1 MMLGSQLDVDG
12 DEALRTALQIAAAN
26 VAVFQARLAEMQDAP
41 FDGRMLDLYR
51 LQIDAV
57 DRLGRWGKAAI
68 DVDLPG
74 RQAEIAE
81 HQAAQITTA
90 FERAVGRLGMPR
102 ADLEALVNDFTDELL
117 VLEHTSADAL
127 DDGPP

>member
-1 MMLGSQLDVDG
+1 V
-12 DEALRTALQIAAAN
+12 LQAK
-26 VAVFQARLAEMQDAP
+26 LAEMHGAP
-41 FDGRMLDLYR
+41 LDGRMLDLYR

-74 RQAEIAE
+74 RQARIAE
-81 HQAAQITTA
+81 RQAEQITTA

-102 ADLEALVNDFTDELL
+102 ADLAALVNDFADELQL
-117 VLEHTSADAL
+117 LEHTSADPL
-127 DDGPP
+127 DDGLS